1 MAHKLTADEFES
13 KVLKSDN
20 PVLVDFFASWCGP
33 CQMMSPVLDELSKEV
48 AGKADIYKVDVE
60 AEGALAN
67 KYQVMSL
74 PTFLV
79 FNKGQVTKQFNGVTA
94 KEELKRALE
103 E

>member
-1 MAHKLTADEFES
+1 
-13 KVLKSDN
+13 
-20 PVLVDFFASWCGP
+20 
-33 CQMMSPVLDELSKEV
+33 MSPVLDELSKEV